1 MQASPKTELSQ
12 GSTAYSGKW
21 VPVQAN
27 IGCSSAVW
35 ECRSR
40 AALAIVN
47 PALEQVFASR
57 SARTSLFLPNLLAQV
72 AHGVR
77 DFLKGRCSDIKLY
90 CGPASL
96 GVQDTLAIQ
105 DLVLALYL
113 FENLD
118 LEFPYQVRRGIS
130 SCDLQAPSCA
140 GNSVSELPVWYPRF
154 HR

>member
-47 PALEQVFASR
+47 PALEQVFAIR
-57 SARTSLFLPNLLAQV
+57 SARTSLFLPICLRRSRMVSVIFSREGAAISSSIAARPALV
-72 AHGVR
+72 FKTR
-77 DFLKGRCSDIKLY
+77 SLY
-90 CGPASL
+90 RTLSL
-96 GVQDTLAIQ
+96 P
-105 DLVLALYL
+105 YL

-130 SCDLQAPSCA
+130 SCELPAPSCA